1 LSEKAARKRF
11 RALPFRVEKRG
22 DSRILKQNMAK

>member
-1 LSEKAARKRF
+1 LLEKGARKWF

-22 DSRILKQNMAK
+22 DSQFMKQNERQ